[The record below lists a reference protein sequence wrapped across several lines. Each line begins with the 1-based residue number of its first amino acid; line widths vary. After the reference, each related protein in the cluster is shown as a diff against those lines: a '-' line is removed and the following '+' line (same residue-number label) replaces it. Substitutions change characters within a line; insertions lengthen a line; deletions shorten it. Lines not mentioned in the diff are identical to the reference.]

1 MKADLPIAGEVTTMR
16 FTVMKDGKPVTNIK
30 SYLSAASHIAAVK
43 NDFTEFIHTHGEV
56 HPPGTP
62 YPPIIVKDGKVIHS
76 MAAMILPPEFG
87 PNIEAHLIF
96 PTAGLYTVWAQFNV
110 DGKVIPT
117 SFTVKVED

>member
-1 MKADLPIAGEVTTMR
+1 
-16 FTVMKDGKPVTNIK
+16 
-30 SYLSAASHIAAVK
+30 
-43 NDFTEFIHTHGEV
+43 
-56 HPPGTP
+56 
-62 YPPIIVKDGKVIHS
+62 
-76 MAAMILPPEFG
+76 MILPPEFG